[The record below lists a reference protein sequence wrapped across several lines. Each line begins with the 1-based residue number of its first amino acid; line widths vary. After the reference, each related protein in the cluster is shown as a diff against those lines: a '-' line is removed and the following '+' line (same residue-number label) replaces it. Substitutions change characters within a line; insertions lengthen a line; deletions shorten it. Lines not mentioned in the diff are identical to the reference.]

1 MYEKLLAWLDNVDA
15 SLVLY
20 AIEQAAVN
28 GKCTYSYIEAILN
41 NHFKCGRKT
50 RTEAEQA
57 SRNRSEKNADK
68 PKSRYD
74 YEEFERKC
82 FFNLHKDKFTEPEG
96 AED

>member
-1 MYEKLLAWLDNVDA
+1 MTSWVDVVDE

-20 AIEQAAVN
+20 AIEQAALN
-28 GKCTYSYIEAILN
+28 GKRTYSYIEAILN
-41 NHFKCGRKT
+41 NHFKSGRKT
-50 RTEAEQA
+50 RAEAELA
-57 SRNRSEKNADK
+57 SRNRSEKTADK

-96 AED
+96 EED